1 VCLTLQI
8 SGDKRPCRASER
20 SPPDKNEA
28 STAQIEDASDATSAE
43 FSCIVRRMLQSLRY
57 DEPVYAARL
66 TFGQLRQEHLKS
78 GSSGITM

>member
-1 VCLTLQI
+1 MCLTLQI
-8 SGDKRPCRASER
+8 SGPKRHRRTSER

-28 STAQIEDASDATSAE
+28 STAPIEDASDAMSAE
-43 FSCIVRRMLQSLRY
+43 FSCTVRQMLQSLRY

-66 TFGQLRQEHLKS
+66 IFGQLPQEHLKS